1 MEIQNSAAGCGETGR
16 ELCWMLVT
24 SGRVQN
30 VLRTLLEGGYLVQSE
45 ERSFPNKPRSKT
57 MKTVTRLFDKNGKRL
72 DGVHNYARM
81 RLIKIG
87 SLEAESH
94 GKTTVFR
101 LNPNKTPPRLA

>member
-1 MEIQNSAAGCGETGR
+1 
-16 ELCWMLVT
+16 
-24 SGRVQN
+24 
-30 VLRTLLEGGYLVQSE
+30 
-45 ERSFPNKPRSKT
+45 